1 LSKTPEEPS
10 VNEPVRNKELPD
22 GKNRK
27 KNISDFS
34 IKSIPGFVTYSEA
47 KKQGALKELK
57 KGKRK
62 PQKVSVEIRTGRINK

>member
-1 LSKTPEEPS
+1 MSLSGIKNYRT
-10 VNEPVRNKELPD
+10 
-22 GKNRK
+22 GKIAK

-57 KGKRK
+57 KGKGK
-62 PQKVSVEIRTGRINK
+62 PQKSLR